1 MLMKFTTG
9 ELLAFKVIEDQP
21 TLGSYHATI
30 YAVVASI
37 TLVTGVAINLRI
49 LSMLWKRRS
58 NGGSAAIDKLFLA
71 NNIVSLLGHPPLLVN
86 LIYIQNKY
94 YFITYTKVVQR
105 YVFFSL

>member
-1 MLMKFTTG
+1 MDLTQLGPLNNSTTTAG

-21 TLGSYHATI
+21 TLGSYHATV
-30 YAVVASI
+30 YAVMASL
-37 TLVTGVAINLRI
+37 TLVTGIAINLRI

-86 LIYIQNKY
+86 FIFMLKFLLKY
-94 YFITYTKVVQR
+94 N
-105 YVFFSL
+105 